1 MKSETEETGGTNK
14 TSRTAVSTPPA
25 LSSCRPAAIPRA
37 DNIGSLLR
45 PPTLLAARE
54 RHQAGLLDDVTFKAI
69 EDRAVDYCIA
79 VQELSGIGVV
89 TDGEMRRNV
98 FASSLAQAVEGFDA
112 VRGNTVDWFTLE
124 GKKETSPVTVGL
136 VSKLRRKRHLS
147 SEEFVY
153 LRARTRLP
161 TKMTIPSPTMYAYYW
176 VPGVSTAAYP
186 TTDAY
191 MADVTDILADEVR
204 ELVRLGCSYIQFDA
218 PEFGMVLDPHQQEW
232 FRRKG
237 FDPLKMVHDG
247 IEMMNTIM
255 AGHHDR
261 CTFGLH
267 VCRGNDANRY
277 MGKGSYGLIAEEILR
292 RTDARVLLLEYDDE
306 RSGDF
311 SPLALA
317 GEDKIVCLGLVTTKR
332 PREES
337 EEELVTRVQEA
348 SKYVPL
354 DRLTLSTQCGFASVA
369 KGNNIPFELQERKL
383 NLVTRVAAR
392 IWG

>member
-1 MKSETEETGGTNK
+1 M
-14 TSRTAVSTPPA
+14 TPPSRVPSA
-25 LSSCRPAAIPRA
+25 ERRVPRA
-37 DNIGSLLR
+37 DTIGSMLR

-54 RHQAGLLDDVTFKAI
+54 RHKTGTLDDAGLKAV
-69 EDRAVDYCIA
+69 EDRAVDYCVA

-98 FASSLAQAVEGFDA
+98 FSSSLAQAVEGFDTIT
-112 VRGNTVDWFTLE
+112 GNTVDWFTMD

-136 VSKLRRKRHLS
+136 VSKMKRKRHLS

-153 LRARTRLP
+153 LRAKTRMP
-161 TKMTIPSPTMYAYYW
+161 IKMTIPSPTMYAYYW

-186 TTDAY
+186 NPDAY
-191 MADVTDILADEVR
+191 MADVTDILRDEVR
-204 ELVRLGCSYIQFDA
+204 ELVRLGCPYIQFDA

-237 FDPLKMVHDG
+237 FEPMKMVHDG
-247 IEMMNTIM
+247 IDMMNAIM
-255 AGHHDR
+255 EGFHDR

-277 MGKGSYGLIAEEILR
+277 MGKGSYATIAEDILR
-292 RTDARVLLLEYDDE
+292 RTHAKVLLLEYDDE

-311 SPLALA
+311 SPLAKTA
-317 GEDKIVCLGLVTTKR
+317 DDKIVCLGLITTKR
-332 PREES
+332 PHEET
-337 EEELVTRVQEA
+337 EDQVIARIQEA
-348 SKYVPL
+348 AKYVPL
-354 DRLTLSTQCGFASVA
+354 ERLTLSTQCGFASVA

-383 NLVTRVAAR
+383 NLVARVAAKV
-392 IWG
+392 WG

>member
-1 MKSETEETGGTNK
+1 M
-14 TSRTAVSTPPA
+14 P
-25 LSSCRPAAIPRA
+25 IPRA
-37 DNIGSLLR
+37 DNIGSMLR
-45 PPTLLAARE
+45 PPTLLTARE
-54 RHQAGLLDDVTFKAI
+54 EHKAGRLDDVTFKAI
-69 EDRAVDYCIA
+69 EDRAVDYCVA
-79 VQELSGIGVV
+79 VQELAGIGVV

-98 FASSLAQAVEGFDA
+98 FASSLAQAVEGFDT
-112 VRGNTVDWFTLE
+112 VTGNTVDWFTLE

-136 VSKLRRKRHLS
+136 VSKIRRKRHLS

-153 LRARTRLP
+153 LRSRTRLP

-186 TTDAY
+186 STDAY
-191 MADVTDILADEVR
+191 MADVTDILKDEVR
-204 ELVRLGCSYIQFDA
+204 ELVRLGCNYIQFDA

-237 FDPLKMVHDG
+237 FDPMTMVHDG
-247 IEMMNTIM
+247 IEMMNAIM
-255 AGHHDR
+255 AGHHDH

-277 MGKGSYGLIAEEILR
+277 MGKGSYASIAEEILA
-292 RTDARVLLLEYDDE
+292 RTHATVLLLEYDDE

-311 SPLALA
+311 SPLRQAA
-317 GEDKIVCLGLVTTKR
+317 DDKVVCLGLVTTKR
-332 PREES
+332 PREET
-337 EEELVTRVQEA
+337 EDELIARIHEA
-348 SKYVPL
+348 AKYVPL

-383 NLVTRVAAR
+383 HLVARVAQR
-392 IWG
+392 VWG

>member
-1 MKSETEETGGTNK
+1 MT
-14 TSRTAVSTPPA
+14 
-25 LSSCRPAAIPRA
+25 IIRA
-37 DNIGSLLR
+37 DNIGSMLR
-45 PPTLLAARE
+45 PPTLLTARE
-54 RHQAGLLDDVTFKAI
+54 QHKAGKLDERAMRTV

-98 FASSLAQAVEGFDA
+98 FSSGLAQAVEGFDTIT
-112 VRGNTVDWFTLE
+112 GNTVDWFTMD

-136 VSKLRRKRHLS
+136 VSTMKRKRHLS

-153 LRARTRLP
+153 LRAKTRLP
-161 TKMTIPSPTMYAYYW
+161 TKITLPSPTMYAYYW

-186 TTDAY
+186 NTDAY
-191 MADVTDILADEVR
+191 MVAVTDILRDEVT
-204 ELVRLGCSYIQFDA
+204 ELVRLGADYIQFDA

-237 FDPLKMVHDG
+237 FEPMKMVHDG
-247 IEMMNTIM
+247 VEMMNAIM
-255 AGHHDR
+255 AGYHDR

-277 MGKGSYGLIAEEILR
+277 MGKGSYASIAEEILK
-292 RTDARVLLLEYDDE
+292 RTHAKVLLLEYDDE

-311 SPLALA
+311 SPLKHT
-317 GEDKIVCLGLVTTKR
+317 GEDKIVCLGLVTTKQ
-332 PREES
+332 PREET
-337 EEELVTRVQEA
+337 EDELIGRVKEA

-354 DRLTLSTQCGFASVA
+354 ERLTLSTQCGFASVA

-383 NLVTRVAAR
+383 NLVARVAR
-392 IWG
+392 TIWG